1 MIIESR
7 AQKTRND
14 VDTSSLPT
22 TLPQTTHDHSA
33 AQEGYSSFYSGF
45 YNDLPSSTTGLQ
57 TPPTSIPAAIV
68 RVEPPTSSTRS
79 RQFMQ
84 RMESAV
90 QLFGQLIAKGQH
102 DQALL
107 VKQESESIKIEMAQY
122 YENLH
127 AEIAKNTNL
136 QNQVKQMVAAA
147 ETMTK
152 RILKLQEAQM
162 DNDKRVMAKLALIQS
177 KATAILT
184 QTYEL
189 HEFPIPRL
197 FIILPKE
204 DITKR
209 EKISTLFVQR
219 FRLYFLCECGEHT
232 RPVDG
237 PPSSLSHDIH
247 LARHEGYD
255 LDRPNEFF
263 RKYGPYVLAL
273 LQMLKYGV
281 ATAGMVVPPLSTLKV
296 ADELAFAEAGLKAF
310 EKGLAPRVDS
320 AIEYL
325 QRLTASQDEISK
337 DLRDEGS
344 RSNLMDPVSISRL
357 EGLEG
362 ADLRHLG
369 SFLKASDEGKVL
381 GNLYR
386 TMTPKG
392 HVKWVCLDH
401 YRDSY
406 GAVTFQEFKETVEL
420 NGGTY
425 DQQTGRVTM
434 RLASPVLANQFYTM
448 LLSTRLV
455 HELELTL
462 EWNTAF
468 EDLRIL
474 KGVIQQSNVFHLSL
488 DLSGKTGPTADFV
501 YRNRRAE
508 PIVQIMASGKVHTI
522 ALKNTTAFLSQTKE
536 LLKTTLHI
544 RHFDLGEI
552 IGTTDDFVKL
562 EKLIH
567 ASPTL
572 TRLGVVVGDID
583 GAFARLKPI
592 VARHKALSILDLTLR
607 DGTAASVLF
616 EQGSDKISTIGLRMI
631 NPGEIILMNMPM
643 VTSVA
648 FLGEYTPSRASDLVQ
663 SAIKDH
669 RHLEVVE
676 IIQLP
681 DGTEALFQDL
691 LQAIEAYALEVEIKK
706 ALEDTE
712 FFMEDTT
719 STMAAMA
726 SSERTVL
733 GSKFSE
739 LQSRHM
745 QSLLPDTALLV
756 ASCDELDSS
765 KDGASEAE
773 LELPIVTHKK
783 MSIFTLHRKDG
794 SLASVRYEVSK
805 GGANSAALRVDDC
818 DTVEVSQSFLPTGL
832 TVFGGRGF
840 ELFRELIED
849 LSMDFSKLK
858 TLEFGCMPG
867 DLLTVLMYF
876 QQVLSRCPTL
886 TRLNLWDFNGKIM
899 RGFNLPLQDLNLLDQ
914 PLSAEQLPSLQNL
927 FHASPTLSRVKLS
940 VLSISEAFEIVNYT
954 AQIHKHF
961 SRALLIAK
969 KSCLS
974 VQFTVG
980 TGEVQ
985 AITLR
990 IQENELGRLLKLH
1003 NVTELDVGFVMDLTR
1018 IKEISDSVFSHYR
1031 QLRTLTFGCGLDQL
1045 LPAVSMLNQA
1055 ANRNSAECRL
1065 VLMELDVD
1073 SPRIKE
1079 RVLEL
1084 PLKTLDIASYEV
1096 NYKHLVDIQNL
1107 VRARPMLQE
1116 LYVSAM
1122 SIEVVQQIFNLVVQ
1136 ERLPMSTLSI
1146 RLQDG
1151 STAEFSLEATSEKGP
1166 MIVVQKISHMLN
1178 ATFFLPE
1185 VELARVD
1192 VVDAHIR
1199 KHQAA
1204 EIAIFVMRYCCSVK
1218 AIRFINLP
1226 NEVQDV
1232 AIIIKDCIQYGPTPR
1247 PLKMAIKGEYDD
1259 SYNNNNTKNNTGS
1272 GSSGNDI
1279 DNNNDSSPTVSVQG
1293 AGLAVYCALSDDSDA
1308 RKETS
1313 SSPADNVRSSSIVRI
1328 QQDGRLEA
1336 IGLYWT
1342 CPDGATLWLQAVTFE
1357 ESDFARLAD
1366 VTDLKVSFGHDSP
1379 MIDRLIHAPVNTFS
1393 GLKRLELPCQQS
1405 LNVYALLEAMGA
1417 AIDHPSLKQI
1427 QIWHLDHSSTR
1438 TTYSLPI
1445 TTLVLDWHVIR
1456 SNELSVLQKIPAIAP
1471 SLLVLNVEVF
1481 SILEAFKFVRSNME
1495 TLGSLTE
1502 MHLCDTKG
1510 KLSVWFKSGGRG
1522 GRGVTREMVSAVLSL
1537 EKLEELIPMRDVPV
1551 LAMIGF
1557 SEDTLALIGAVQE
1570 ATVDIPDRPNLVLI
1584 DRKADSTLA
1593 VSLPFTKLDLSKRP
1607 MSLKEVKSF
1616 KKLLKIFSLLTELH
1630 LTLSSVPDLLEAF
1643 EFAKLASM
1651 QFKKLK
1657 VCVLRLRNGT
1667 EASFRFSER
1676 DGGVDS
1682 AALTIKK
1689 EFSADL
1695 VDVPMV
1701 KKVIIDPKV
1710 ASHWVDIGRTR
1721 LEVTR
1726 ILRLYSKFI
1735 ETLEFEFGVRNPL
1748 PVLSILR
1755 DLVQRYPSR
1764 PFRRFRH
1771 RSLVSGYS
1779 PLTYD
1784 FPLRELALEVS
1795 TIREDPCS
1803 LEKLISE
1810 SPYLSDLMVT
1820 VPTDANV
1827 DSVLEELKELTVGYG
1842 QLSTLSVRSND
1853 GYVRLLRLRD
1863 QGLLNKFQD
1872 GGLLIS
1878 RPSEIQV
1885 VRTELPSRFPGRG
1898 SRKITIAPTA
1908 IDHAGHRDYSGEAD
1922 GMLAIVANSS
1932 RKHQDPKLMVVA
1944 CPMEE
1949 FFDFLTAA
1957 LSQRSLRQLHLHDPA
1972 DNRVVFT
1979 TTISFG
1985 IITAAT
1991 VCVDK
1996 ISDQDLIK
2004 MLRQVFSHF
2013 ILQVEVVQ
2021 SSGEIPE
2028 VSVRVW
2034 RGLTNERGPPFNAFH
2049 RIDWDT
2055 ENVSGLRVFHLL
2067 DKLCNGNETEDHIP
2081 FNLILKTSHNDSDTV
2096 PRPPRPFNHPANS
2109 KMAIA
2114 LTKLLV
2120 RRATELRLEYE
2131 ALKVL
2136 IPFVM
2141 KEINKKNAE
2150 DVGAPFSRLREYNID
2165 VEQSSKHRQ
2174 HMDEFESIL
2183 PSTVKR
2189 VDHQHSLSETTFLS
2203 KLQEYRMDVGKISE
2217 NMQHINEFESIIA
2230 NAVSRVEQ
2238 HNLDDTVFHSN
2249 IWDQRPP
2256 TDPELHRVWKIFSD

>member
-1 MIIESR
+1 
-7 AQKTRND
+7 
-14 VDTSSLPT
+14 
-22 TLPQTTHDHSA
+22 
-33 AQEGYSSFYSGF
+33 
-45 YNDLPSSTTGLQ
+45 
-57 TPPTSIPAAIV
+57 
-68 RVEPPTSSTRS
+68 
-79 RQFMQ
+79 MQ

-127 AEIAKNTNL
+127 AEVAKNTNL
-136 QNQVKQMVAAA
+136 QNQVKHMVAAA

-152 RILKLQEAQM
+152 RILELQEAQM

-204 DITKR
+204 DVTKR

-232 RPVDG
+232 RSADG
-237 PPSSLSHDIH
+237 SPSSLSHDIH

-281 ATAGMVVPPLSTLKV
+281 ATAGMVVPPLNSLKV
-296 ADELAFAEAGLKAF
+296 ADELASAEAGLKAF

-337 DLRDEGS
+337 DLRDEGL

-406 GAVTFQEFKETVEL
+406 GAVTFQEFIETVEQH
-420 NGGTY
+420 GGTY

-434 RLASPVLANQFYTM
+434 RLSSPAMANQFYTM

-462 EWNTAF
+462 DWNTAF

-474 KGVIQQSNVFHLSL
+474 KSVIQQSNVFRLSL
-488 DLSGKTGPTADFV
+488 DLGGKTGPTADFV

-508 PIVQIMASGKVHTI
+508 PIVQIMASGKVHMI
-522 ALKNTTAFLSQTKE
+522 ALKNTTSFLSQTKE

-544 RHFDLGEI
+544 RHFDLGETI
-552 IGTTDDFVKL
+552 STTDDFFKL

-583 GAFARLKPI
+583 VAFVRLKPI
-592 VARHKALSILDLTLR
+592 VARHKALSALDIALR

-616 EQGSDKISTIGLRMI
+616 EQGSDKISTIGLRI
-631 NPGEIILMNMPM
+631 IDPGEIMLMNMPM

-648 FLGEYTPSRASDLVQ
+648 FLGEYAPTQASNLVQ
-663 SAIKDH
+663 TAIKDH

-676 IIQLP
+676 IVQLP
-681 DGTEALFQDL
+681 DGTAAAFQDL
-691 LQAIEAYALEVEIKK
+691 QQAIEAYSSKGEIHET
-706 ALEDTE
+706 LEDTE
-712 FFMEDTT
+712 FFMEEMA

-726 SSERTVL
+726 SGERAVL
-733 GSKFSE
+733 GSRFLE
-739 LQSRHM
+739 LQARHM
-745 QSLLPDTALLV
+745 QSLLSDTALLV
-756 ASCDELDSS
+756 ASCDELDPS
-765 KDGASEAE
+765 KDGTSEGE
-773 LELPIVTHKK
+773 VELPIVTLKK
-783 MSIFTLHRKDG
+783 MSSFILHRKDE
-794 SLASVRYEVSK
+794 SLASVRYEVGK
-805 GGANSAALRVDDC
+805 GGASSAALHVDDF
-818 DTVEVSQSFLPTGL
+818 DTLEVSQRILLVEL

-840 ELFRELIED
+840 ELFRELTED
-849 LSMDFSKLK
+849 PSMVFSNLK
-858 TLEFGCMPG
+858 TLEFGFMPA
-867 DLLTVLMYF
+867 DLLTVLTYV
-876 QQVLSRCPTL
+876 QQALSQCPTL
-886 TRLNLWDFNGKIM
+886 TRLNLWGFNDKIM

-914 PLSAEQLPSLQNL
+914 PLSVEQLPSLQNL
-927 FHASPTLSRVKLS
+927 LHASPTLSRVM
-940 VLSISEAFEIVNYT
+940 LSISSISETFEIVEST
-954 AQIHKHF
+954 AQLHKHF
-961 SRALLIAK
+961 SRALLIDK

-974 VQFTVG
+974 VQFTAG
-980 TGEVQ
+980 TSEVQ

-990 IQENELGRLLKLH
+990 IQEHELGQLLKLH
-1003 NVTELDVGFVMDLTR
+1003 NVIELDLGFVMNLTR
-1018 IKEISDSVFSHYR
+1018 IKEIADSVFSHYHHL
-1031 QLRTLTFGCGLDQL
+1031 QTLTLGCGLDQL
-1045 LPAVSMLNQA
+1045 LPAVSTLNQA
-1055 ANRNSAECRL
+1055 ANENSAECRL

-1084 PLKTLDIASYEV
+1084 PLRTLDIASYEV
-1096 NYKHLVDIQNL
+1096 DYKHLEDIQTL
-1107 VRARPMLQE
+1107 IRARPMLQE
-1116 LYVSAM
+1116 LHMSAV
-1122 SIEVVQQIFNLVVQ
+1122 SIEVAQRTFNLVIQ
-1136 ERLPMSTLSI
+1136 ERVPMSTLSF
-1146 RLQDG
+1146 RLQNG
-1151 STAEFSLEATSEKGP
+1151 STAEFSLETTSEVGSVV
-1166 MIVVQKISHMLN
+1166 VVQKVPHMLDD
-1178 ATFFLPE
+1178 TFFLPE

-1192 VVDAHIR
+1192 IVDTHIH

-1204 EIAIFVMRYCCSVK
+1204 EIATFVMRYCCGVR
-1218 AIRFINLP
+1218 AIRFVNHP
-1226 NEVQDV
+1226 NEVHDIAV
-1232 AIIIKDCIQYGPTPR
+1232 IIKDCIQYGSSPW
-1247 PLKMAIKGEYDD
+1247 LLNQEIEEGYDD
-1259 SYNNNNTKNNTGS
+1259 SYNKNITTTIYNNSN
-1272 GSSGNDI
+1272 SSNDI
-1279 DNNNDSSPTVSVQG
+1279 NSNKDSSSTVAAIQR
-1293 AGLAVYCALSDDSDA
+1293 AGLAVYCALGDDGDA

-1313 SSPADNVRSSSIVRI
+1313 SNPADKVRASSIVRI
-1328 QQDGRLEA
+1328 QQNGRLEA

-1342 CPDGATLWLQAVTFE
+1342 CPDSATLWLQAVPFE

-1366 VTDLKVSFGHDSP
+1366 VTDLKVSIGYNSP
-1379 MIDRLIHAPVNTFS
+1379 MIDRLIHAPVNTFP

-1405 LNVYALLEAMGA
+1405 LNVYALLEGMGA
-1417 AIDHPSLKQI
+1417 AKDHPSLKQI
-1427 QIWHLDHSSTR
+1427 QIWHLNHSSAR

-1445 TTLVLDWHVIR
+1445 TTLSLGWHVIR
-1456 SNELSVLQKIPAIAP
+1456 PNEHSFMQKIPAFIP
-1471 SLLVLNVEVF
+1471 SLSVLNVEVF
-1481 SILEAFKFVRSNME
+1481 SILEAFKFVHSNME

-1502 MHLCDTKG
+1502 LHLCDTKSRTA
-1510 KLSVWFKSGGRG
+1510 LSVWFKSGRRG
-1522 GRGVTREMVSAVLSL
+1522 GRGVTREMVSVVLSL
-1537 EKLEELIPMRDVPV
+1537 ARFEEPISMLKVPLAAMIESSEETSA
-1551 LAMIGF
+1551 LAMIKF

-1570 ATVDIPDRPNLVLI
+1570 ATIDIPSLQSFVLKDR
-1584 DRKADSTLA
+1584 RAGATLT
-1593 VSLPFTKLDLSKRP
+1593 VSLPFTKLDLSKWP
-1607 MSLKEVKSF
+1607 VPLNEVKSF
-1616 KKLLKIFSLLTELH
+1616 KKLLRIFSLLTELH
-1630 LTLSSVPDLLEAF
+1630 LTLSSVPDLREALEF
-1643 EFAKLASM
+1643 TKLASM
-1651 QFKKLK
+1651 QFRKLK
-1657 VCVLRLRNGT
+1657 VCTLRLKNGT

-1676 DGGVDS
+1676 DGNVES

-1695 VDVPMV
+1695 VDVPVV

-1710 ASHWVDIGRTR
+1710 ASYWVDIGRTR

-1726 ILRLYSKFI
+1726 ILRLYSKVI
-1735 ETLEFEFGVRNPL
+1735 ETLEFDFGVRNPL
-1748 PVLSILR
+1748 PVLSILG

-1771 RSLVSGYS
+1771 RSVVSGHT
-1779 PLTYD
+1779 PLTYN

-1795 TIREDPCS
+1795 AVREDSCS

-1810 SPYLSDLMVT
+1810 SPQLSDLTVA
-1820 VPTDANV
+1820 VPTDADV
-1827 DSVLEELKELTVGYG
+1827 DSVLEELKDLTEEYG

-1853 GYVRLLRLRD
+1853 GYVRLLRLRGSR
-1863 QGLLNKFQD
+1863 QRQVGNFQD

-1878 RPSEIQV
+1878 GASEIQV
-1885 VRTELPSRFPGRG
+1885 LRTELPSRFPGRG
-1898 SRKITIAPTA
+1898 SRKMTIAPTT
-1908 IDHAGHRDYSGEAD
+1908 IDHAGHRAYTGETDRLHSA
-1922 GMLAIVANSS
+1922 VTKSS
-1932 RKHQDPKLMVVA
+1932 HKHQDLKLMVVM
-1944 CPMEE
+1944 CPMDE
-1949 FFDFLTAA
+1949 FFDYLAAA
-1957 LSQRSLRQLHLHDPA
+1957 LSQRSLRQIDLHDPA
-1972 DNRVVFT
+1972 DDKVVFT
-1979 TTISFG
+1979 TTVTFG

-1991 VCVDK
+1991 LYVDK

-2004 MLRQVFSHF
+2004 MLRQVFSH
-2013 ILQVEVVQ
+2013 ILLQVEVVQ
-2021 SSGEIPE
+2021 NSGETPE
-2028 VSVRVW
+2028 VSVCVRRRLV
-2034 RGLTNERGPPFNAFH
+2034 NERGSPYNAFY
-2049 RIDWDT
+2049 RIDWNT
-2055 ENVSGLRVFHLL
+2055 KNVSTLRVFHLL
-2067 DKLCNGNETEDHIP
+2067 DKLCNGNEAGDHVL
-2081 FNLILKTSHNDSDTV
+2081 FRLILKTAHNESGAV
-2096 PRPPRPFNHPANS
+2096 SRPPRPINHPENA
-2109 KMAIA
+2109 KMVIA

-2120 RRATELRLEYE
+2120 RRATELKLEYE

-2136 IPFVM
+2136 IPFVK
-2141 KEINKKNAE
+2141 KEINKKNAQ
-2150 DVGAPFSRLREYNID
+2150 DVGAPFSLLQVYSID
-2165 VEQSSKHRQ
+2165 AGQNSEHQQ
-2174 HMDEFESIL
+2174 HIDEFESIL
-2183 PSTVKR
+2183 PS
-2189 VDHQHSLSETTFLS
+2189 
-2203 KLQEYRMDVGKISE
+2203 
-2217 NMQHINEFESIIA
+2217 
-2230 NAVSRVEQ
+2230 AVSRVEQ
-2238 HNLDDTVFHSN
+2238 HRIENVELSDF
-2249 IWDQRPP
+2249 WDQQPP
-2256 TDPELHRVWKIFSD
+2256 TDPGLHRVWKIFS